1 MKAMAAMKLITSLT
15 ANVHRTIKVPAEKY
29 VAAATPAVN
38 TDDETDEIS
47 FPALGLKMNTVD
59 GLANADGDEGPKSNT
74 LAAWGGDVA
83 RERKK
88 LEDEVKEETTGE
100 MASFGNLEKVLSRN
114 GIADPAAGMTRTKQK
129 DMTQHKADVAA
140 ESERE
145 MDDASALLAAS
156 TKTVGIVKEAVNDM
170 VKMKKEDGA
179 ERLEA
184 QSERQ
189 ARAVDVEAASDANAA
204 AWDALRAKV
213 RAFNEKHQLGDFADK
228 SRKSI
233 EQIEREKAQTA
244 LDTEDDADTAEA
256 REEREQ
262 AEAEAQKSNEED
274 RKDAQAK
281 DEAEVVAGAE
291 KSPVE
296 KDLAKAKE
304 ETRSDEEKSATS
316 DATTDVSRDVDNLES
331 KEKAETKTEPDY

>member
-1 MKAMAAMKLITSLT
+1 
-15 ANVHRTIKVPAEKY
+15 
-29 VAAATPAVN
+29 
-38 TDDETDEIS
+38 
-47 FPALGLKMNTVD
+47 
-59 GLANADGDEGPKSNT
+59 
-74 LAAWGGDVA
+74 
-83 RERKK
+83 
-88 LEDEVKEETTGE
+88 
-100 MASFGNLEKVLSRN
+100 
-114 GIADPAAGMTRTKQK
+114 
-129 DMTQHKADVAA
+129 
-140 ESERE
+140 
-145 MDDASALLAAS
+145 
-156 TKTVGIVKEAVNDM
+156 
-170 VKMKKEDGA
+170 MKKEDGA

-244 LDTEDDADTAEA
+244 LDTEDDTDTAEA

-281 DEAEVVAGAE
+281 DEAEVV
-291 KSPVE
+291 
-296 KDLAKAKE
+296 
-304 ETRSDEEKSATS
+304 
-316 DATTDVSRDVDNLES
+316 RDVQFTIPPGSLSILQQLPGFEDFNPFIEVLQMLRCGFGLKDAPRLWNKVLCRVLYDICFRPLTCQS
-331 KEKAETKTEPDY
+331 RRIRYRASR